1 MSEAWTQIVAFLE
14 PRAGG
19 FVDGALI
26 AVSVLTAGHVLLH
39 KRNARPA
46 AIWVA
51 LCLLMPGVG
60 ALLYWMFG
68 YNRVSTRKD
77 ALRAGWPSLR
87 VATTD
92 RSPGGGARASVQ
104 GESVVPD
111 ELRDHAEV
119 GARITGRAMLPGHSL
134 RLLRNAA
141 EAYPPML
148 DAIRAAQSRVYLSTY
163 IFDRDA
169 DGLAFVDALAEA
181 VSRGVDVKVLVDGL
195 GEWYS
200 PRRIGSVLVAA
211 GVSMRR
217 FLPPSTVPPSLH
229 VNLRYH
235 RKLLVVDGKKAF
247 TGGMNIGSRHRVEGG
262 RGVRDLQFEVV
273 GPVVEEMEMQFLED
287 WCFTTGETP
296 EPRSSTR
303 ASAAADGNVWVRA
316 VSSGP
321 NEDLETVRWILLGVI
336 SRARRRV
343 RIMTPYFIAEAGL
356 VAALNAAALRG
367 VEVEVVLPEH
377 NNLIYMNW
385 AANAQLWQIL
395 AFGVRVYRQ
404 RGPFNHTKLVLIDD
418 DYAMVGSSNL
428 DPRSLR
434 LNFEFNL
441 ELCGGDFLGEAAEHY
456 SEAREHAREITL
468 GELAARPLWVRL
480 RDATASLFSPY
491 L

>member
-1 MSEAWTQIVAFLE
+1 MSDAWAPFLE
-14 PRAGG
+14 SDASGM
-19 FVDGALI
+19 VDAALI
-26 AVSVLTAGHVLLH
+26 LVSVLTAGHVLLN
-39 KRNARPA
+39 KRSARPA
-46 AIWVA
+46 AMWVA
-51 LCLLMPGVG
+51 ICLLVPGAG

-68 YNRVSTRKD
+68 YNRISTRAD
-77 ALRAGWPSLR
+77 ALRAAWPSLR
-87 VATTD
+87 EAAGAWAA
-92 RSPGGGARASVQ
+92 RGGEGAAD
-104 GESVVPD
+104 GVP
-111 ELRDHAEV
+111 EQLRDQAEV

-134 RLLRNAA
+134 HLLQNAA

-148 DAIRAAQSRVYLSTY
+148 EAIRSARARVYLSTY

-169 DGLAFVDALAEA
+169 DGLAFVEALGEA
-181 VSRGVDVKVLVDGL
+181 VERGVDVKVLVDGL

-200 PRRIGSVLVAA
+200 PRRVGSALEAA
-211 GVSMRR
+211 GVSVQR
-217 FLPPSTVPPSLH
+217 FLPASIFPPSLY

-235 RKLLVVDGKKAF
+235 RKLLVVDGERAF
-247 TGGMNIGSRHRVEGG
+247 TGGMNIGSRHRVEAG
-262 RGVRDLQFEVV
+262 RGVRDLQFEVR
-273 GPVVEEMEMQFLED
+273 GPVVAEIEMQFLED
-287 WCFTTGETP
+287 WCFTTGEPP
-296 EPRSSTR
+296 EGLLPPGPSEI
-303 ASAAADGNVWVRA
+303 ASEGNAWVRT

-321 NEDLETVRWILLGVI
+321 NEDLETVRWILLGAI
-336 SRARRRV
+336 SHARHSV

-367 VEVEVVLPEH
+367 VEVEIVLPEH
-377 NNLIYMNW
+377 NNLFYMNW

-418 DYAMVGSSNL
+418 AYALVGSSNL

-441 ELCGGDFLGEAAEHY
+441 EVCGGDFIDEASEHY
-456 SEAREHAREITL
+456 AEARAQAREITL
-468 GELAARPLWVRL
+468 YELRVRPLWVRL